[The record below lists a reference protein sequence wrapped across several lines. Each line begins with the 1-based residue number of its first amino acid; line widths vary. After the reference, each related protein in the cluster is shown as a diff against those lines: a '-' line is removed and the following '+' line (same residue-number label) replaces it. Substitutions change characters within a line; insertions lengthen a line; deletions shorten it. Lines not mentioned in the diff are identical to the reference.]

1 MPDSFQLPDA
11 FLWGASTAAHQIEGM
26 NVNSDFWT
34 FEHSGL
40 LPERFRE
47 MSGDACDSYHRWR
60 EDMDLLAELGFTDYR
75 FSIEWARIEPAP
87 GEFSN
92 AEIAHYRRMV
102 EGAIERGLRPMLTL
116 HHFTVPRWFDEQGGW
131 ESEDAVEIFGRFVE
145 AAAPIFTSNVDHI
158 CTINEPNMVARFAAV
173 RKAVLAGNDW
183 EESGTDKYDEA
194 ATVALINAHRRA
206 VEVVRRLAPHVKIGW
221 SVAIANHHAV
231 DGGEAKAA
239 EIAYTSRDV
248 FVLAADGDDWIGVQ
262 AYTRVFVGPDGQLPV
277 PEGAQKTLTGWEYY
291 PPALGESIRSVAR
304 LVPRTPIIV
313 TENGIAE
320 SDDAV
325 RVAYTSGAL
334 AGMRDALASGIDI
347 RGYYHWSALDNYEWG
362 SFVPTF
368 GLIAVDRKTFVRTP
382 KPSAAWLGAAGQSR
396 AIELIS
402 DDLMS
407 ESVV

>member
-1 MPDSFQLPDA
+1 MSTSFQLPDG

-26 NVNSDFWT
+26 NVNSDFWAY
-34 FEHSGL
+34 EHSGL

-47 MSGDACDSYHRWR
+47 TSGDACDSYHRWR

-92 AEIAHYRRMV
+92 AAIAHYRRMV

-116 HHFTVPRWFDEQGGW
+116 HHFTCPRWFDEQGGW
-131 ESEDAVEIFGRFVE
+131 DSEDAVDLFGRFVD
-145 AAAPIFTSNVDHI
+145 AAAPIFATNVKHI
-158 CTINEPNMVARFAAV
+158 CTINEPNMVARFATL
-173 RKAVLAGNDW
+173 RKAVLADNDLQQ
-183 EESGTDKYDEA
+183 SGSLEPDG
-194 ATVALINAHRRA
+194 ATTGALIRAHQRA
-206 VEVVRRLAPHVKIGW
+206 VQVIRGVTPHIQVGW
-221 SVAIANHHAV
+221 SVAIPNYFVV
-231 DGGEAKAA
+231 DGGEARAA
-239 EIAYTSRDV
+239 EIASRSRDV
-248 FVLAADGDDWIGVQ
+248 FVLASEGDDWIGVQ
-262 AYTRVFVGPDGQLPV
+262 AYTRVFVGPDGELPV
-277 PEGAQKTLTGWEYY
+277 PEGAPKTLTGWEYY
-291 PPALGESIRSVAR
+291 PPALGESIRSVAQ
-304 LVPRTPIIV
+304 LVPGTPIIV

-320 SDDAV
+320 SDDT
-325 RVAYTSGAL
+325 RRIAYTSGAL
-334 AGMRDALASGIDI
+334 EGMRDAAADGIDI

-396 AIELIS
+396 SIELIS